1 MSTSTTENIIV
12 EDVSE
17 SIKVLPSDLE
27 DVTTTE
33 VNAETTTEYTTNK
46 IEASE
51 KIDETFKE
59 TPTLKPIINE
69 NTSESIDGKSAANII
84 FFNTFIVENN
94 DEYEEEYKEEEEPKQ
109 CGKGYRLVE
118 EECVGM

>member
-1 MSTSTTENIIV
+1 MSTSTTDNIIV

-59 TPTLKPIINE
+59 NPTLKPIINE
-69 NTSESIDGKSAANII
+69 NTSESINGKSA
-84 FFNTFIVENN
+84 
-94 DEYEEEYKEEEEPKQ
+94 
-109 CGKGYRLVE
+109 CS
-118 EECVGM
+118 